1 MQLDHT
7 PDAPER
13 IFSWPEVR
21 PMFGGIGRTTAWRLC
36 ATGDLPSPIR
46 VSPNRIGWR
55 LSDVLAWQRA
65 KASQT
70 EAA

>member
-1 MQLDHT
+1 
-7 PDAPER
+7 
-13 IFSWPEVR
+13 
-21 PMFGGIGRTTAWRLC
+21 MFGGIGRTTAWRLC